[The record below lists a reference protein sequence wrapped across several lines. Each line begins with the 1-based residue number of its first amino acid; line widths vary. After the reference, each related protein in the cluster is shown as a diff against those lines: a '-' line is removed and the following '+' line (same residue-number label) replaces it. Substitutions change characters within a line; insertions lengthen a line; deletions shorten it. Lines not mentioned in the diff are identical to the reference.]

1 MKMIKSLINKLNIF
15 KRIKRLEN
23 DFDSADYRMTQFK
36 EKTYSRYWD
45 EKLKLT
51 KLWLKM
57 NALQDKNKTHI
68 NCFNGSEN
76 SHLLY
81 LIKELE
87 DKIKNLEEGAKLD
100 DDMRVGK
107 CPDEIKNS
115 MQLICDWDKCNCW
128 KERIVSEA
136 KEVK

>member
-23 DFDSADYRMTQFK
+23 DVASADYRMTQLK

-45 EKLKLT
+45 EKLKL
-51 KLWLKM
+51 
-57 NALQDKNKTHI
+57 NALQAKNKTHI
-68 NCFNGSEN
+68 NCFNGSES

-87 DKIKNLEEGAKLD
+87 DKIKNLPNFENTYVGD

-128 KERIVSEA
+128 KERVVSEA